1 MYDVRTQQTASVSKI
16 QGGVGSAEK
25 VTEGATAARTN
36 VPGSNKVKVVGPAL
50 ELNEDSTV
58 RATLVPRL
66 ASHHG
71 ARLANEAPGIR

>member
-1 MYDVRTQQTASVSKI
+1 MYDVRTQQTVSVSKI

-25 VTEGATAARTN
+25 VIGGSTAACTN
-36 VPGSNKVKVVGPAL
+36 IPGSNKVKVVGAAL
-50 ELNEDSTV
+50 EFNKNSTV
-58 RATLVPRL
+58 RATVVPRL